1 MKKYK
6 QIFMSKSIGIWHKT
20 LKIKT
25 FNIYISSI
33 FLYNSEL
40 WGINKTFE
48 DKIDFFSPQIVEKR
62 DRYQMA

>member
-1 MKKYK
+1 MEAMKKYR
-6 QIFMSKSIGIWHKT
+6 QIFMSKSIGIT

-48 DKIDFFSPQIVEKR
+48 DKIDSFTV
-62 DRYQMA
+62 D